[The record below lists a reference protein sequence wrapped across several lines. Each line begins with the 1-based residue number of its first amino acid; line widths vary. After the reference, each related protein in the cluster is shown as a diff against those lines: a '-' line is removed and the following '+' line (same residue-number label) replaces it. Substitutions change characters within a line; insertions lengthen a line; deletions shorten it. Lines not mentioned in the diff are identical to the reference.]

1 MGILKKLTKNE
12 TEEKVQAEPQVKVAS
27 TSKKDTSVKETEK
40 AKESK
45 TRKSVI
51 GINEAYRILVRPL
64 VSEKTNAQE
73 SQGQYTFIV
82 SVTASKVEVKK
93 AVQAVYGV
101 LPVRVNISNIDGK
114 KVRSGRHI
122 GRRNDYKKAIVSV
135 KKGERLDIHAGL

>member
-12 TEEKVQAEPQVKVAS
+12 TEEKVQAEPQIKAAS
-27 TSKKDTSVKETEK
+27 PSKKSPSDKQT
-40 AKESK
+40 K
-45 TRKSVI
+45 TRKTAI

-64 VSEKTNAQE
+64 VSEKTNTQE
-73 SQGQYTFIV
+73 SQGKYTFII
-82 SVTASKVEVKK
+82 SPTASKVEVKK

-101 LPVRVNISNIDGK
+101 LPSRVNISNVEGK
-114 KVRSGRHI
+114 KVRSGRFT